1 MRGPLDVALRADA
14 ILEEGLLVLIPVC
27 SLSDL
32 DIYRP
37 DERTRDLARKLDC
50 CELTAAVLDSRN
62 SCEDRC
68 KAMLEMPSLR
78 GLLSDLN
85 LGRAAGPARELWAK
99 ALPGKKVFVYGD
111 YDVDGVSS
119 TVIALELAQQSG
131 AASVVYYIPDRRSE
145 GYGLHAA
152 RMRQI
157 IADGFDT
164 LIVADCGSKD
174 VEAVELAKAAGINV
188 MIFDHHVA
196 EGGVVSLD
204 TLVNP
209 HVDGDASAK
218 TLCAAAVLWCWA
230 WQAKILPE
238 RRLAELLQLA
248 ALATISDCMPLGA
261 LNRAITREGI
271 AMMRRSPRRGL
282 RELMMA
288 LCPGDSPAMIDE
300 NRLSMRIIPCLNAA
314 GRVEVADVAVNV
326 LSGMGSQMELG
337 RSVEELLSLNRR
349 RRDISTSICASINAE
364 LSRGETAQV
373 LFDGSWPVGILS
385 AIASRLCCEHNKAFA
400 LAAPS
405 GNGIRGTLRV
415 PAGANAVELL
425 KSLDDLLEAWG
436 GHKSAAG
443 FSVDQLKWPR
453 LSRELD
459 ALLKGIKVEN
469 QPEEVIEFEPDR
481 ITDAMWDEVQR
492 VGPFGTG
499 NPSPTFFVPLGM
511 DTVFEPLG
519 KRGLHTKVRFG
530 GNSLIAFNG
539 ASQIRRTEGIRGWIY
554 RPRPNMWQGRT
565 SLQYIVEG
573 IVVA

>member
-1 MRGPLDVALRADA
+1 M
-14 ILEEGLLVLIPVC
+14 VLIPVC

-37 DERTRDLARKLDC
+37 DERTRDLARRLDC

-62 SCEDRC
+62 SGEDRC
-68 KAMLEMPSLR
+68 KAMLETPPLR
-78 GLLSDLN
+78 QLLSRLDL
-85 LGRAAGPARELWAK
+85 GGAAEAARALWAR
-99 ALPGKKVFVYGD
+99 AVPGRRVFVYGD

-131 AASVVYYIPDRRSE
+131 AVSTVYYIPDRRSE
-145 GYGLHAA
+145 GYGLHAQ

-164 LIVADCGSKD
+164 LIVTDCGSKD
-174 VEAVELAKAAGINV
+174 IEAVELAKAAGMNV

-196 EGGVVSLD
+196 EGGVVNLE

-218 TLCAAAVLWCWA
+218 TLCAASVLWCWA
-230 WQAKILPE
+230 WQSGILPE
-238 RRLAELLQLA
+238 RRLVELLQLA
-248 ALATISDCMPLGA
+248 ALATISDCMPLGP

-271 AMMRRSPRRGL
+271 ALMRRSPRRGL
-282 RELMMA
+282 RELALA
-288 LCPGDSPAMIDE
+288 LCPGDFPSMIDE
-300 NRLSMRIIPCLNAA
+300 NRLAMKIIPCLNAA
-314 GRVEVADVAVNV
+314 GRLKVADVAVNV
-326 LSGMGSQMELG
+326 LSGMGSQEELQG
-337 RSVEELLSLNRR
+337 SVDELLSLNRR
-349 RRDISTSICASINAE
+349 RRDISASICASINAE
-364 LSRGETAQV
+364 LGRGETAQV

-385 AIASRLCCEHNKAFA
+385 AIASRLCCEHHKAFA

-405 GNGIRGTLRV
+405 GGGIRGTLRV

-425 KSLDDLLEAWG
+425 KGLDDLLEGWG

-453 LSRELD
+453 LSKELD
-459 ALLKGIKVEN
+459 ALLKGIKTEN
-469 QPEEVIEFEPDR
+469 RPEGVIEFEPDR

-499 NPSPTFFVPLGM
+499 NPSPSFFVPLGM

-519 KRGLHTKVRFG
+519 KRGLHAKVRFG

-539 ASQIRRTEGIRGWIY
+539 AGQIRRIKGIRGWIY
-554 RPRPNMWQGRT
+554 RPRPNLWQGRT
-565 SLQYIVEG
+565 NLQYIVEG